1 MSLDVNNLLAQADA
15 ILQELLQG
23 AQERAPLAKAEK
35 AYKAEEE
42 KEELK
47 EELEEKKEEEKKEEE
62 EEKKEMQKEEDKNL
76 PHYESQ
82 SPETESPKAEVEEE
96 LDLPAMVKELDD
108 ETLQQLFEHIKN
120 ELMAR
125 SAPAA
130 EEKKPAAEEKKDE
143 AEVLKMSERLQAELA
158 QKDKQIAEL
167 NKTLSSLMELV
178 ETIAS
183 RPVQRAVTDV
193 SVVERGGKLQKSDSP
208 EDLRK
213 SVYNI
218 MGDKEKMALLS
229 PKELDDLLGYY
240 SGAPYKNL
248 EQSVRNIIE
257 KVSNKQ

>member
-23 AQERAPLAKAEK
+23 AQQQASLAKAER

-42 KEELK
+42 KK
-47 EELEEKKEEEKKEEE
+47 ELEEKKEEEKKEEE
-62 EEKKEMQKEEDKNL
+62 KEEMEKEEDQSR
-76 PHYESQ
+76 PYYESQ
-82 SPETESPKAEVEEE
+82 SPEAESPKPEAEEE
-96 LDLPAMVKELDD
+96 LDLSAMVKELDD

-143 AEVLKMSERLQAELA
+143 VEALKMSEKLQAELA
-158 QKDKQIAEL
+158 QKDQQIAEL
-167 NKTLSSLMELV
+167 NKTLNSLMELV

-193 SVVERGGKLQKSDSP
+193 SVIERGGKLQKSASP